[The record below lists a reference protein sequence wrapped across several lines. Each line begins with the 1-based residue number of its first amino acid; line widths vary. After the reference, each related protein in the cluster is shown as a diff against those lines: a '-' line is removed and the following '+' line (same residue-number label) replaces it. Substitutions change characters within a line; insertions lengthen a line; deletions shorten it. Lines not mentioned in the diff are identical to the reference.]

1 MLAVALGAVL
11 ALISWQAG
19 LLDSSTNIF
28 GGVTSDALDAGG
40 VDAGGVD
47 AGGLGAFVAFAAAI
61 VIGMAMIVLPCGFPS
76 VFAMPSILGARKGLH
91 QRATLSL
98 IFVAASALP
107 LAALGVGLSFGG
119 DAVLGLLDSEKSRMT
134 FSVVLYSALGLLAMA
149 YALSQVGLFQ
159 LPNPLSKVS
168 GPSTSAQD
176 NPYRRSLVLG
186 GTLGAGLGMGCP
198 MPTYYILLGWVAAAA
213 NPVYGAILLGLY
225 GLGRVLPAVAIGALI
240 TAGTDRRKVSRSMTT
255 FREKTDGLTNGFL
268 TAMGSYLIVLFG
280 VVLLARVV
288 T

>member
-1 MLAVALGAVL
+1 MSLWVRGGKWSQFLLALSVGTAL

-28 GGVTSDALDAGG
+28 GGVSDDA
-40 VDAGGVD
+40 VDAGGP
-47 AGGLGAFVAFAAAI
+47 GAIVAFGAAI

-149 YALSQVGLFQ
+149 YA
-159 LPNPLSKVS
+159 
-168 GPSTSAQD
+168 
-176 NPYRRSLVLG
+176 
-186 GTLGAGLGMGCP
+186 
-198 MPTYYILLGWVAAAA
+198 
-213 NPVYGAILLGLY
+213 
-225 GLGRVLPAVAIGALI
+225 
-240 TAGTDRRKVSRSMTT
+240 
-255 FREKTDGLTNGFL
+255 
-268 TAMGSYLIVLFG
+268 
-280 VVLLARVV
+280 
-288 T
+288 